1 MKKGEKKLK
10 IFPTIRPPKR
20 GRTRG
25 YLQISFTWLFAII
38 AGVFILFIAIFMTS
52 KLIGTEQMTQDAKTG
67 KEIGILLN
75 PVEIS
80 FESAKSTSITMPV
93 ETRITARCE
102 NDNRF
107 GEQIINL
114 SQKSFGKWTETDMEV
129 RFPNKYIFSQ
139 NPEGKTFYIFAKPF
153 EMGFKVADLIYM
165 TSSEKEYCFENAP
178 EEIKNEIEF
187 LNQENLVTENCQ
199 EDSIEICFSGSCD
212 IEVNYLS
219 KYVRKGG
226 SKMHFSDDALM
237 YAAIFSDSEV
247 YECQIKRLMQRVA
260 NLALLY
266 KDKANFI
273 SMRECHSNLN
283 LLGLENAAK
292 SLGSSANLN
301 LVSSVAEEIDDK
313 NKFAECR
320 LW

>member
-10 IFPTIRPPKR
+10 IFPSIRPPKR

-38 AGVFILFIAIFMTS
+38 AGAFILFLAIFMTS
-52 KLIGTEQMTQDAKTG
+52 KLIGTEQMTQDARTG
-67 KEIGILLN
+67 KEIGVLLN
-75 PVEIS
+75 PVEMG

-102 NDNRF
+102 NDDKF

-114 SQKSFGKWTETDMEV
+114 SQKSFGKWTETNTEV
-129 RFPNKYIFSQ
+129 RFPNKYIFSE

-153 EMGFKVADLIYM
+153 ELGFKVADLIYM
-165 TSSEKEYCFENAP
+165 TSSEKEYCFKDAP
-178 EEIKNEIEF
+178 ENIKDEIEF
-187 LNQENLVTENCQ
+187 LNQENLVTDCQ
-199 EDSIEICFSGSCD
+199 DDSIKICFSGSCD
-212 IEVNYLS
+212 IEVNYPS
-219 KYVRKGG
+219 KYVRKEG
-226 SKMHFSDDALM
+226 SRMDFSDDALM
-237 YAAIFSDSEV
+237 YAAIFSDSEN
-247 YECQIKRLMQRVA
+247 YECQVKRLMQRVA

-273 SMRECHSNLN
+273 SIRGCNSNLN
-283 LLGLENAAK
+283 LLGLESAAR
-292 SLGSSANLN
+292 SLNSSANLN
-301 LVSSVAEEIDDK
+301 LVNSVSEDINDK